1 MRHKVGKT
9 KVVYTISASGC
20 NFCMGL
26 TPGRGK
32 LKQEDLLNNQTVS
45 VLQNP

>member
-1 MRHKVGKT
+1 MQNLGKSILGT
-9 KVVYTISASGC
+9 VYTTSGC
-20 NFCMGL
+20 NFCIGL
-26 TPGRGK
+26 TPRRGK